1 MSGHSADTPKEIGMK
16 LSDDFDARRLRPR
29 QPKHWRLRIG
39 AALGALLA
47 TFGILLAMAGIASLA
62 GRAPV
67 LGTLNDSTGEAGV
80 LLLLGL
86 LLLWA
91 GIAFWRRCRRRL
103 RQPRDLALSPH
114 LLKKRD

>member
-1 MSGHSADTPKEIGMK
+1 MK
-16 LSDDFDARRLRPR
+16 LSDDFDARRLRPH

-39 AALGALLA
+39 AALGALFA
-47 TFGILLAMAGIASLA
+47 AFGILLAMAGVASLA

-67 LGTLNDSTGEAGV
+67 LGTLNDSAGEAIV

-86 LLLWA
+86 FLLWA
-91 GIAFWRRCRRRL
+91 GILFWRRCRRRL
-103 RQPRDLALSPH
+103 RRSGDLSLSPH

>member
-1 MSGHSADTPKEIGMK
+1 MK

-29 QPKHWRLRIG
+29 QPKTWRLRIG
-39 AALGALLA
+39 AGVGALLA
-47 TFGILLAMAGIASLA
+47 TFGILLTMAGVASLA

-67 LGTLNDSTGEAGV
+67 LGTFNDSTGEAIV

-86 LLLWA
+86 FLLWA
-91 GIAFWRRCRRRL
+91 GITFWRRCRRRM
-103 RQPRDLALSPH
+103 RRPSDLSLSPH

>member
-1 MSGHSADTPKEIGMK
+1 MK

-39 AALGALLA
+39 AGLGALLA
-47 TFGILLAMAGIASLA
+47 AFGILLSMAGVASLA

-67 LGTLNDSTGEAGV
+67 LGTLNDSTGEAIV
-80 LLLLGL
+80 LLLGL
-86 LLLWA
+86 FLLWA

-103 RQPRDLALSPH
+103 RRPSDLSLSPS
-114 LLKKRD
+114 LMKKRD

>member
-1 MSGHSADTPKEIGMK
+1 MK

-39 AALGALLA
+39 AGLGALLA
-47 TFGILLAMAGIASLA
+47 AFGILLSMAGVASLA

-67 LGTLNDSTGEAGV
+67 LGTLNDSTGEAIV

-91 GIAFWRRCRRRL
+91 GIAFWRRRRL
-103 RQPRDLALSPH
+103 RRPSDLSLSPS
-114 LLKKRD
+114 LKKKRD

>member
-1 MSGHSADTPKEIGMK
+1 MK

-29 QPKHWRLRIG
+29 RPKNWRLRIG
-39 AALGALLA
+39 AGLGALLA
-47 TFGILLAMAGIASLA
+47 AFGVLLSMAGVASLA

-67 LGTLNDSTGEAGV
+67 LGTLNDSTGEAIV

-86 LLLWA
+86 FLLWA

-103 RQPRDLALSPH
+103 RRPSDLSLSPS
-114 LLKKRD
+114 LMKKRD

>member
-47 TFGILLAMAGIASLA
+47 TFGILLAMAGIA
-62 GRAPV
+62 PV

-103 RQPRDLALSPH
+103 RQPHDLALSPH

>member
-1 MSGHSADTPKEIGMK
+1 MK

-29 QPKHWRLRIG
+29 QPRSWRLRIG

-47 TFGILLAMAGIASLA
+47 AFGILLAMAGVASLV
-62 GRAPV
+62 GRAPA
-67 LGTLNDSTGEAGV
+67 LGGLNDSIGEAIA

-86 LLLWA
+86 FLLWA

-103 RQPRDLALSPH
+103 RRPSDLSLSPS
-114 LLKKRD
+114 LLKRRD

>member
-1 MSGHSADTPKEIGMK
+1 MK

-39 AALGALLA
+39 AALGALFA
-47 TFGILLAMAGIASLA
+47 TFGILLSMAGVASLA
-62 GRAPV
+62 GRAPMF
-67 LGTLNDSTGEAGV
+67 GTINDSTGDAIT
-80 LLLLGL
+80 LLVIGL

-91 GIAFWRRCRRRL
+91 GIAFWRRCRRRM
-103 RQPRDLALSPH
+103 RRASDLNMSPH

>member
-1 MSGHSADTPKEIGMK
+1 MK

-29 QPKHWRLRIG
+29 QPKNWRLRIG

-47 TFGILLAMAGIASLA
+47 SLGILLAMAGIASLA

-67 LGTLNDSTGEAGV
+67 LGTINDSAAEAAVV
-80 LLLLGL
+80 LLVGL
-86 LLLWA
+86 LMLWA
-91 GIAFWRRCRRRL
+91 GISFWRRCRRRI
-103 RQPRDLALSPH
+103 RGPIGLSLPAH